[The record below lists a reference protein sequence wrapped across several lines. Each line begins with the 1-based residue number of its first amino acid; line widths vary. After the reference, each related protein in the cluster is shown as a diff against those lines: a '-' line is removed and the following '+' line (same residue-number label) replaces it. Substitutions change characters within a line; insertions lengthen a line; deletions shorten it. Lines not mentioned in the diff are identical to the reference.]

1 MLFCMALQES
11 AGEAAGA
18 SSLPWFVALAA
29 ALLAGAA
36 LLRARGRPVRRADR
50 PGSFAGPGEL
60 ARAEL
65 ERLVVEIQD
74 LSREHIARLDGK
86 IRILT
91 QLLSECDRKKRELEA
106 LLGLRAAPD
115 PSSGGFPTE
124 SPAPV
129 SRPPN
134 PLHEQVYSLQ
144 DAGKD
149 LQEICN
155 ATGLEKGEVELIL
168 GLRQVP
174 PVGRRP

>member
-1 MLFCMALQES
+1 MAFQES
-11 AGEAAGA
+11 SGGTAGA
-18 SSLPWFVALAA
+18 SSLTWLVALAA
-29 ALLAGAA
+29 ALVAGVA
-36 LLRARGRPVRRADR
+36 LLRVRGRPPARRVDR
-50 PGSFAGPGEL
+50 PGSFADPGEL

-91 QLLSECDRKKRELEA
+91 QLLSECDRKQKELEA
-106 LLGLRAAPD
+106 LLGPRAAPD
-115 PSSGGFPTE
+115 PSAGASKLELPG
-124 SPAPV
+124 SV

-149 LQEICN
+149 LQEISN

-174 PVGRRP
+174 PVGRRPA